1 MAGETRFLRGVNVI
15 GGVLALDTI
24 ALITLA
30 TQTTSESAYIGW
42 ASLLFALAIPILTAA
57 YLMESNEEDFGYA
70 ASWFRSAA
78 RLKDAARQGLWDR
91 IWPITLATVWSGF
104 ILSAAGVLLLAT
116 DLLES
121 HQPIG
126 VPGWLILGVAIV
138 GAFLLWRWHRTALQR
153 LGVVTAADLEDSR
166 DA

>member
-1 MAGETRFLRGVNVI
+1 MAGERRSLRGVNVI
-15 GGVLALDTI
+15 GGILALDTI

-30 TQTTSESAYIGW
+30 TQTTSQSPYIGW
-42 ASLLFALAIPILTAA
+42 ASLLFALAVPTLTAA

-78 RLKDAARQGLWDR
+78 RLKDAARQRLWDR
-91 IWPITLATVWSGF
+91 IWPITLATVWTGF
-104 ILSAAGVLLLAT
+104 ALSAAAVLLLAL
-116 DLLES
+116 DLLAS
-121 HQPIG
+121 HQPVG

-138 GAFLLWRWHRTALQR
+138 GTFLLWRWHRSALKR
-153 LGVVTAADLEDSR
+153 LGVVTATDLADPP